1 MMPSVRISANREI
14 MLIVMPTAYISATAA
29 SSAAGIPAATQI
41 AVRAFRNR
49 NSSPTTSANPSSA
62 LSSSSASRAEI
73 CSARARTS
81 SAVTP
86 CGRVGDSASTA
97 ACTSC
102 CMPIASP
109 EALRWTEIVTLT
121 K

>member
-1 MMPSVRISANREI
+1 
-14 MLIVMPTAYISATAA
+14 MLIVMPTAYIIATAA
-29 SSAAGIPAATQI
+29 SSAAGMPAATQI

-49 NSSPTTSANPSSA
+49 NSRPRTSPSPISA
-62 LSSSSASRAEI
+62 LSKSSDSRAEI

-86 CGRVGDSASTA
+86 CGRVGASASTA

-109 EALRWTEIVTLT
+109 DALRWTDTVTAGLPST